1 MEASMVGI
9 AVDLF
14 CTSTALR
21 QDTLSKHNLSFIL
34 ALPASRALQVFFLLV
49 NRSATLGCAGPKL

>member
-14 CTSTALR
+14 C